1 MGLGSKYSS
10 KIAPLDQ
17 LHGEGVVMKWLLLL
31 GLVGSLGLLVMRM
44 ATAGEVPKAGQA
56 APEFSLPDQNGKQH
70 KLADYSGK
78 WLVLYFY
85 PKDDTPGCTQEACAF
100 RDDLHLLSALG
111 VEVVGV
117 SLDDSSSHAE
127 FAKKYHLPFPLLA
140 DKNADV
146 AARYGVL
153 LNLGLFKMARRYT
166 FLISPQGKIS
176 KVYDKVETSRH
187 SKEIIEDLKLLLAE
201 PKH

>member
-1 MGLGSKYSS
+1 
-10 KIAPLDQ
+10 
-17 LHGEGVVMKWLLLL
+17 MKWLMLL
-31 GLVGSLGLLVMRM
+31 GLLGALLLLLMRM
-44 ATAGEVPKAGQA
+44 AQAGEVAKVGQA
-56 APEFSLPDQNGKQH
+56 APDFNLPDQDGKQH

-100 RDDLHLLSALG
+100 RDDLHLLTALG
-111 VEVVGV
+111 AEVAGV
-117 SLDDSSSHAE
+117 SLDDSSSHAT

-140 DKNADV
+140 DTSSDV

-153 LNLGLFKMARRYT
+153 FNLGLFKVAKRYT
-166 FLISPQGKIS
+166 FLINPQGRIS

-187 SKEIIEDLKLLLAE
+187 SKEIIDDLKLLLAQA
-201 PKH
+201 KH